1 MAKGMHPFTKRLIVF
16 SGASLTAAI
25 LIGLYAPSPTMFG
38 AGIIVL
44 GFSMILGILN
54 YLMRPLPR
62 EMKPMI
68 ETPLVSEDGSI
79 DNPSAPPESSASN
92 VVKLSVIRNRAPE

>member
-1 MAKGMHPFTKRLIVF
+1 MHPFTKRLIVF

-25 LIGLYAPSPTMFG
+25 LLGLYAPSPTIFG

-54 YLMRPLPR
+54 YLMRPIPQD
-62 EMKPMI
+62 MKPMF
-68 ETPLVSEDGSI
+68 ETPLVSEDGQI
-79 DNPSAPPESSASN
+79 NNPSPPSATPAESSASN
-92 VVKLSVIRNRAPE
+92 VVKLSVIRNRDPD